1 MKVAFKSLIAAA
13 AFIAAG
19 TASAATVTVTPGTTV
34 YKGFKLSGNQTLSF
48 SSDALSLFEIF
59 QPVVGPTS
67 PATTTVTKD
76 TDGVYLDVTM
86 AAPLSSLAVDD
97 TNDLAQSA
105 ASTGGLTMTIAPLR
119 GVTSGGALTITDL
132 QVDLL
137 SKKVFATVIGGNGV
151 GTLTNVYLWDFDTV
165 AGNTAVIPPV
175 PGSATTTFTV
185 SGLHLTV
192 DGYNKVTTSLGLLNI
207 GKSAVASITDFGS
220 ISTVVKAEQV
230 LTPLP
235 TCSVS
240 FKTTNKTSPL
250 FNTEVTVANNGSN
263 AATGWAVNWSYG
275 KPTLLLNVKNAKL
288 SNKSL
293 KSYTAQPLA
302 SNATVAAGGSTTFSF
317 RGYAGGGVPAV
328 SDLSATLGGQTCPVT
343 AQ

>member
-13 AFIAAG
+13 AFIVAG
-19 TASAATVTVTPGTTV
+19 AASAATVTVTPGTTV
-34 YKGFKLSGNQTLSF
+34 YKGFKLSGDQTLSF
-48 SSDALSLFEIF
+48 SADVLSLFDIV
-59 QPVVGPTS
+59 QPVVGPTA

-76 TDGVYLDVTM
+76 TDGIFLGVTL
-86 AAPLSSLAVDD
+86 AAPITSLAVDD
-97 TNDLAQSA
+97 TTNTAQSTNA
-105 ASTGGLTMTIAPLR
+105 TGGITLTVPVLR
-119 GVTSGGALTITDL
+119 GVSSGGALTISDL
-132 QVDLL
+132 QVDLQ
-137 SKKVFATVIGGNGV
+137 SKKVFATVNGANGV

-175 PGSATTTFTV
+175 PGSATTNYTV

-207 GKSAVASITDFGS
+207 GKSAVAAITDFGS
-220 ISTVVKAEQV
+220 ISTVVNAEQV
-230 LTPLP
+230 ATPLP

-250 FNTEVTVANNGSN
+250 FNTEVTVNNHGSN
-263 AATGWAVNWSYG
+263 AATGWTVNWSYG

-293 KSYTAQPLA
+293 KSYTAQPVA
-302 SNATVAAGGSTTFSF
+302 TNATVAAGGSTSFSF
-317 RGYAGGGVPAV
+317 RGYAGGTIPAV
-328 SDLSATLGGQTCPVT
+328 SDLSATLGGQTCAVSG
-343 AQ
+343 Q